1 MTMIGEALMMWYSG
15 YRGRKIETW
24 MSVRRV
30 IKIEMTYFLAVV
42 SES

>member
-1 MTMIGEALMMWYSG
+1 MTMMGKALMMWYSG
-15 YRGRKIETW
+15 YRVRKMETR

-30 IKIEMTYFLAVV
+30 VKIEMIYFLAVV